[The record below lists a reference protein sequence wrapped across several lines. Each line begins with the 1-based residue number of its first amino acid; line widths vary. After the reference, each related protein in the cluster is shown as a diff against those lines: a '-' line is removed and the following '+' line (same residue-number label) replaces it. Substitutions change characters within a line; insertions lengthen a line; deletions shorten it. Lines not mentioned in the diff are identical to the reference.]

1 MKSYKRTLIIITML
15 MYVLHGCKPEMHEPL
30 SGSGDGSTPDPLK
43 NVTVT
48 PLPGAAQLTYTLPA
62 SNGLLYIKAVYEN
75 QPGVKREIRAS
86 YYNTSMVIDGFADTL
101 PHQVQLYVV
110 TRDEKQSAPVTVTV
124 YPLIPPYIAVYRS
137 LAVRA
142 DFGGV
147 NVSFS
152 NKTSAEISIVAL
164 TTDSLGVFDQADV
177 YYTKADS
184 GAWSLRG
191 YKAEK
196 RKFGFFVKDRW
207 GNISDTILN
216 EYTPL
221 YEELLDKSKFTEVD
235 LPGDVGYGWGL
246 SMPYLWNG
254 VFSGYDMWHSADKLD
269 GMPMWITFDMG
280 TTAQLSRI
288 GLWQRNQDGAWIF
301 AQNNLRE
308 FEVYG
313 SVNPNPDGSWDNS
326 WSLLAHRTVIK
337 PSGMPVGQT
346 NSTDLAAAET
356 GELMDIPLTAPKVR
370 YIRVKVLRTWSDG
383 GYAANIAE
391 MSFWGD
397 SR

>member
-1 MKSYKRTLIIITML
+1 L
-15 MYVLHGCKPEMHEPL
+15 E
-30 SGSGDGSTPDPLK
+30 
-43 NVTVT
+43 
-48 PLPGAAQLTYTLPA
+48 
-62 SNGLLYIKAVYEN
+62 
-75 QPGVKREIRAS
+75 
-86 YYNTSMVIDGFADTL
+86 
-101 PHQVQLYVV
+101 
-110 TRDEKQSAPVTVTV
+110 
-124 YPLIPPYIAVYRS
+124 VYRS
-137 LAVRA
+137 LSVRA

-147 NVSFS
+147 LVSFK
-152 NKTSAEISIVAL
+152 NKTSAEVAVVAL
-164 TTDSLGVFDQADV
+164 TTDSAGVFDQADA

-184 GAWSLRG
+184 GAYSLRG

-196 RKFGFFVKDRW
+196 RKFGFFIKDRW
-207 GNISDTILN
+207 GNTSDTLIG

-221 YEELLDKSKFTEVD
+221 YEELIDKTKFKEVG
-235 LPGDVGYGWGL
+235 LPSDIGYGWGL

-269 GMPMWITFDMG
+269 GMPMWFTFDMG

-288 GLWQRNQDGAWIF
+288 GLWQRNQDGAWIY

-313 SVNPNPDGSWDNS
+313 SVNPNPNGSWDNS
-326 WSLLAHRTVIK
+326 WSLLVHHTVIK
-337 PSGMPVGQT
+337 PSGLPVGQT

-356 GELMDIPLTAPKVR
+356 GELMNIPLSAPKVR
-370 YIRVKVLRTWSDG
+370 FIRVKILRTWSDG